1 VIVAH
6 PDDAAALIGMTESS
20 TRMADRRRIEGADR
34 LHALAA
40 TAAPVR

>member
-1 VIVAH
+1 
-6 PDDAAALIGMTESS
+6 
-20 TRMADRRRIEGADR
+20 MADRRRIEGADR

>member
-1 VIVAH
+1 VKHVSWASQ
-6 PDDAAALIGMTESS
+6 LIGMTESS

>member
-1 VIVAH
+1 
-6 PDDAAALIGMTESS
+6 
-20 TRMADRRRIEGADR
+20 MADRRRIEGAAR